1 MQNTL
6 NIESTKQIA
15 LKNNIYYNQIIT
27 FIINEIQQAAKQG
40 LIKRNFK
47 MHPAPELNTYNQK
60 LILSAIILINQYN
73 HEIKIIET
81 KFDRDNTIEL
91 KVEY

>member
-73 HEIKIIET
+73 PEIKIIET
-81 KFDRDNTIEL
+81 NFDQDNTIEL